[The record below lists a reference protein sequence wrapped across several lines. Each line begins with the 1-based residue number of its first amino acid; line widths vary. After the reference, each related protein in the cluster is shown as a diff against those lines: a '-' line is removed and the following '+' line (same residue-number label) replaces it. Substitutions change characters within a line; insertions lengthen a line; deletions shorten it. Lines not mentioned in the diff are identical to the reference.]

1 MKFQHKEEEM
11 AEKVKKISRGM
22 PNNAEAEASVLG
34 SALIDNN
41 AANTVIPMLKSDD
54 FYIAANRDIFEV
66 MRALQEASKPVD
78 TVSVADAL
86 EVDGKLSSIG
96 ISYLSELAEGVP
108 SAANCE
114 YYAKII
120 KRDSLIRKVIEAGN
134 DIAKKGYEC
143 ADGAEALD
151 NAERLVYQ
159 IAEQKSDTVLTQAG
173 SAFAE

>member
-66 MRALQEASKPVD
+66 
-78 TVSVADAL
+78 
-86 EVDGKLSSIG
+86 
-96 ISYLSELAEGVP
+96 
-108 SAANCE
+108 
-114 YYAKII
+114 
-120 KRDSLIRKVIEAGN
+120 
-134 DIAKKGYEC
+134 
-143 ADGAEALD
+143 
-151 NAERLVYQ
+151 
-159 IAEQKSDTVLTQAG
+159 
-173 SAFAE
+173 